1 VSTAPQSLTAALRIR
16 EMRLAMTL
24 SLAVGFAMLAG
35 KWAAYAITGSAAIF
49 SDAAESVVHVVA
61 VGFAAYSLRLS
72 SKPADARF
80 PYGYEKIS
88 YFSAGFEGALI
99 ILAAGV
105 IIYQAIQ
112 RWLAGLVLSNLG
124 LGTLIVLA
132 ASLINAALGA
142 YLVWK
147 GRKHNSLILEAN
159 GKHVLTDSWTSF
171 GVVGGLCLV
180 LLTGWKPFD
189 PILAIAVAI
198 NILWTGRALIRRSYA
213 GLMDVAEP
221 ELGNAIRDTLDR
233 VTREMDIGYHG
244 VRFRNSGMSV
254 WIELHL
260 LFPGG
265 TPIEE
270 AHAKA
275 TRLEKELKQSLPLP
289 AEVTTHLESLEDH
302 DRVHSGPHY
311 EGKPG

>member
-1 VSTAPQSLTAALRIR
+1 MRTR
-16 EMRLAMTL
+16 EMRFAMML

-35 KWAAYAITGSAAIF
+35 KWTAYAITGSAAIF

-61 VGFAAYSLRLS
+61 VGFAAYSLWLS
-72 SKPADARF
+72 SKPANSRF

-99 ILAAGV
+99 ILAAAI
-105 IIYQAIQ
+105 IIYQAIR
-112 RWLAGLVLSNLG
+112 RWLAGLVLSHLG

-147 GRKHNSLILEAN
+147 GKKNNSLILEAN
-159 GKHVLTDSWTSF
+159 GRHVLTDSWTSF

-180 LLTGWKPFD
+180 LLTGWQPFD
-189 PILAIAVAI
+189 PLLAIAVAI

-213 GLMDVAEP
+213 GLMDVADP
-221 ELGNAIRDTLDR
+221 ELGSAIRETLDR
-233 VTREMDIGYHG
+233 ATREMGVGYHG
-244 VRFRNSGMSV
+244 VRFRNSGMSL

-275 TRLEKELKQSLPLP
+275 TRLEHELKVSLPLP
-289 AEVTTHLESLEDH
+289 AEITTHLESLEDH

-311 EGKPG
+311 EGKPGVGK